1 MHFIRKTESAVLYCF
16 RISMNSLIFRC
27 ILLLTGW
34 MFSAGLF
41 ASGHNLRLIVRL
53 DDCYLSGDPQTEK
66 IIRIFAKHK
75 TPLNVGIIPVNR
87 LTKEQADTLNPIYLN
102 PYVEVF
108 MHGYRHEKYKVD
120 EFTGIPYYGQWEK
133 IMAGKDTLQ
142 ARNIYPNC
150 FAPPWNGYDEN
161 TLIAIANNGFSII
174 SANEFGPKNNLE
186 IKYIPSTCYSV
197 KDAINLMN
205 KGSLY
210 KGIIVL
216 LIHPYSFNSENDF
229 KTLEELLKTARFNKA
244 ESLFFSNLNSA
255 DENISARRLE
265 YHQYPLLYWFRSQNI
280 IGFNKNIYYDFGSL
294 IFMNILEWILLVGA
308 LLYLHLKKIIYHKIY
323 SSVFVGIILF
333 SALVFS
339 YINQYNSYRWILLN
353 KVLVISSIIWLNNRL
368 IQKKQLKEA
377 QAR

>member
-1 MHFIRKTESAVLYCF
+1 
-16 RISMNSLIFRC
+16 MNSMKFRW
-27 ILLLTGW
+27 ILFIIVL
-34 MFSAGLF
+34 LF
-41 ASGHNLRLIVRL
+41 AQLSHASGSNIRLIVRL
-53 DDCYLSGDPQTEK
+53 DDCYLSGDPKTER
-66 IIRIFAKHK
+66 IIRIFARHK

-87 LTKEQADTLNPIYLN
+87 LTKAQADTLNPIYLN

-133 IMAGKDTLQ
+133 IKAGKDTLQ
-142 ARNIYPNC
+142 ARGIYPNC

-161 TLIAIANNGFSII
+161 TLAAISTAGFSII
-174 SANEFGPKNNLE
+174 SANEFGPKNNLV

-229 KTLEELLKTARFNKA
+229 KTLDELLKTAQFNKA

-255 DENISARRLE
+255 DENISPRRLE

-280 IGFNKNIYYDFGSL
+280 MGFNKNIYYDFGSL
-294 IFMNILEWILLVGA
+294 IFMNILEWILLVFT
-308 LLYLHLKKIIYHKIY
+308 LLYLHVKKIIHHKIY
-323 SSVFVGIILF
+323 SSFFVGIILF

-339 YINQYNSYRWILLN
+339 HINQYDSYRWILLN